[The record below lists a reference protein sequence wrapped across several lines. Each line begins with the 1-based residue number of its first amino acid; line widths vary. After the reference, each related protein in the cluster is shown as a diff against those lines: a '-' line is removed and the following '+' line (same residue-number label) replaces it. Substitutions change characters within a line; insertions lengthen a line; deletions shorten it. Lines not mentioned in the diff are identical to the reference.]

1 MTLKASSDL
10 GHSPPSACSL
20 LQVKLKR
27 GLAPRPKLSQRGGTD
42 RGAAA
47 GSAGAEERLGD
58 LESGQLGSGSH
69 LCLAAAAV
77 WRRTVWRDLPA
88 AASGE
93 RREDETR
100 GEKSPEDPPR
110 RSPLLRRARQELGL
124 SGPASSVRGAPE
136 DPSVTWELPANCFV
150 NTGLVFCQPD
160 GKVI

>member
-100 GEKSPEDPPR
+100 GEPGRPAPAESPPPQGQAGTGSLWPCLVGAGRTR
-110 RSPLLRRARQELGL
+110 RPFGNMGTASKLFREHRTCFLPTRR
-124 SGPASSVRGAPE
+124 
-136 DPSVTWELPANCFV
+136 
-150 NTGLVFCQPD
+150 
-160 GKVI
+160 